1 MRRVYKGDIPRNVKK
16 AFAERIRYARLK
28 GETNTDEYK
37 HIMELRAKGE
47 ITLDIAQNA
56 LRKRKKK
63 VSHETLSVRDLMNI
77 RKQKWIDKGLEYSTQ
92 YQSMLKK
99 SMNNNLSDDVLNTLF
114 KDVDGYEEK
123 QIRLNSLLEEHKE
136 YIYKGATEGSEP
148 DEKIFEDIMEHT
160 TTQHDNMF
168 DENNI
173 DKYINKLELYG
184 KNKTELLN
192 KYFGGRK
199 NENSIL

>member
-1 MRRVYKGDIPRNVKK
+1 MKRVYKGDIPRNVKK

-37 HIMELRAKGE
+37 RIMELRSKGE

-63 VSHETLSVRDLMNI
+63 VSHKTLTVRDLMNI

-99 SMNNNLSDDVLNTLF
+99 SMKDNVSDDVLNTLF

-148 DEKIFEDIMEHT
+148 DTKIFEDIMNHS
-160 TTQHDNMF
+160 TTQHDSMF
-168 DENNI
+168 NESNI
-173 DKYINKLELYG
+173 DEYINKLELYG

-192 KYFGGRK
+192 KYFGGIK
-199 NENSIL
+199 

>member
-1 MRRVYKGDIPRNVKK
+1 MRRVYKGDVPRNVQKS
-16 AFAERIRYARLK
+16 FAERIRYAKLK

-63 VSHETLSVRDLMNI
+63 VSHETLTARDLMNI
-77 RKQKWIDKGLEYSTQ
+77 RRQKWIDKGLEYSTQ

-99 SMNNNLSDDVLNTLF
+99 SMNNNLSDGVLSTLF
-114 KDVDGYEEK
+114 KDVEGYEEK

-136 YIYKGATEGSEP
+136 YIYKGATDGSEP
-148 DEKIFEDIMEHT
+148 DKKIFEDIMEHT
-160 TTQHDNMF
+160 TTQHDSMF

-199 NENSIL
+199 K

>member
-1 MRRVYKGDIPRNVKK
+1 MRRVYNGDVPRNVQKS
-16 AFAERIRYARLK
+16 FAERIRYAKLK

-63 VSHETLSVRDLMNI
+63 VSHKTLTARDLMNI

-99 SMNNNLSDDVLNTLF
+99 SMKDNVSDGILNTLF
-114 KDVDGYEEK
+114 KDVEGYEEK

-148 DEKIFEDIMEHT
+148 DMKIFEDIMEHT
-160 TTQHDNMF
+160 TTQYDSMF
-168 DENNI
+168 DESNI

-184 KNKTELLN
+184 KNKTELLK
-192 KYFGGRK
+192 KYFGVK
-199 NENSIL
+199 KYENSDL

>member
-16 AFAERIRYARLK
+16 AFAERIRYTRLK
-28 GETNTDEYK
+28 GETNTSEYK

-63 VSHETLSVRDLMNI
+63 VSNETLSVRDLMNI

-99 SMNNNLSDDVLNTLF
+99 SMQDNVSDGVLNTLF

-136 YIYKGATEGSEP
+136 YIYKGATDGNEP

-199 NENSIL
+199 I

>member
-1 MRRVYKGDIPRNVKK
+1 MKRVYKGEIPRKVKK
-16 AFAERIRYARLK
+16 AFAERLRYTRLK
-28 GETNTDEYK
+28 GETNTAEYK
-37 HIMELRAKGE
+37 HIMDLRSKGE

-56 LRKRKKK
+56 LRRRERK
-63 VSHETLSVRDLMNI
+63 VSCETLSARDLMNI

-99 SMNNNLSDDVLNTLF
+99 SMKDNVSDGVLNTLF
-114 KDVDGYEEK
+114 KDVEGYEEK

-160 TTQHDNMF
+160 TTQYDSMF
-168 DENNI
+168 DESNI
-173 DKYINKLELYG
+173 DEYINKLELYG
-184 KNKTELLN
+184 RSKTELLN
-192 KYFGGRK
+192 KYFRR
-199 NENSIL
+199 

>member
-1 MRRVYKGDIPRNVKK
+1 MRRVYKGNVPRNVQKS
-16 AFAERIRYARLK
+16 FAERIRYAKLK
-28 GETNTDEYK
+28 GETNTAEYK

-99 SMNNNLSDDVLNTLF
+99 SMNDNVSDGVLSTLF

-148 DEKIFEDIMEHT
+148 DTKIFEDIMEHT

>member
-37 HIMELRAKGE
+37 HIMELRSKGE

-63 VSHETLSVRDLMNI
+63 VSHETLTARDLMNI
-77 RKQKWIDKGLEYSTQ
+77 RRQKWIDKGLEYSTQ

-99 SMNNNLSDDVLNTLF
+99 SMNNNLSDGVLNTLF

-148 DEKIFEDIMEHT
+148 DTKIFEDIMGHT
-160 TTQHDNMF
+160 TTQHDSMF
-168 DENNI
+168 DEKNI

-192 KYFGGRK
+192 KYFGGR
-199 NENSIL
+199 

>member
-1 MRRVYKGDIPRNVKK
+1 MIRVYKGEIPRKVKK
-16 AFAERIRYARLK
+16 AFAERLRYARLK
-28 GETNTDEYK
+28 GETNTAEYK
-37 HIMELRAKGE
+37 HIMDLRSKGE

-56 LRKRKKK
+56 FRRRKRK
-63 VSHETLSVRDLMNI
+63 VSRETLSARDLMNI
-77 RKQKWIDKGLEYSTQ
+77 RKQKWIDKGLEYSSQ

-99 SMNNNLSDDVLNTLF
+99 SMKDNVSDDVLNTLF
-114 KDVDGYEEK
+114 KDVEGYKEK

-160 TTQHDNMF
+160 STQHDSMF
-168 DENNI
+168 DESNI
-173 DKYINKLELYG
+173 DEYIDKLELYG

-192 KYFGGRK
+192 KYYGGK
-199 NENSIL
+199 K

>member
-1 MRRVYKGDIPRNVKK
+1 MRRVYKGDVPRNVQKS
-16 AFAERIRYARLK
+16 FAERIRYAKLK

-37 HIMELRAKGE
+37 HIMELRSKGE

-63 VSHETLSVRDLMNI
+63 VSHETLTARDLMNI

-99 SMNNNLSDDVLNTLF
+99 SMNNNLSDGVLNTLF
-114 KDVDGYEEK
+114 KDVEGYEEK

-160 TTQHDNMF
+160 TTQHDSMF

-199 NENSIL
+199 K